1 MNASLRGVFND
12 VSFSPDILRIEW
24 QGGERS
30 EFASLWLRDNCPT
43 ARDAKSGQRLGDVAD
58 LPTDPKIRSVSTA
71 SETLKIEWAGE
82 AVSTSFNLRW
92 LREHAPGA
100 MLRAPELQV
109 TRWLDG
115 AKLDAARDFAWL
127 PVSELHADRPR
138 RLAWMTRLV
147 QQGIA
152 FLSEAPSAELAI
164 LEAVA
169 PLGLVMDTNYGRVF
183 DVRSVAQPENLAYS
197 DLGLGLH
204 TDNPYRDPVPGFQA
218 LHCLIASPDGGDNVF
233 ADGFAI
239 AELLRETEPA
249 TFATLTQTPVLFHY
263 QSKDA
268 ELLSEKPLIQL
279 SIRGEIRAVHYN
291 NRSIAPLQL
300 GAEQVRAFY
309 AAYRRLAQ
317 LLRDPRFQLGTKLR
331 DGDLV
336 VFDNRR
342 VLHGRSGFSSARFAR
357 HLQGCYLTRDSV
369 LSETALLRRRLAQE
383 EG

>member
-1 MNASLRGVFND
+1 LAGVTG
-12 VSFSPDILRIEW
+12 VTFSPDSLRIEW
-24 QGGERS
+24 AGGERS
-30 EFASLWLRDNCPT
+30 EFASLWLRDNCP
-43 ARDAKSGQRLGDVAD
+43 ASRDANSGQRLGDAAD
-58 LPTDPKIRSVSTA
+58 LPSDPKIRSVSTA
-71 SETLKIEWAGE
+71 SDTLRIDWADE
-82 AVSTSFNLRW
+82 AASTSFDLRW
-92 LREHAPGA
+92 LRAHAPGA
-100 MLRAPELQV
+100 LRRAPELKV
-109 TRWLDG
+109 IRWLEG

-127 PVSELHADRPR
+127 RMSELHADRGR

-147 QQGIA
+147 QEGIA
-152 FLSEAPSAELAI
+152 FLGEVPSVELAI

-218 LHCLIASPDGGDNVF
+218 LHCLIASRDGGENVF

-239 AELLRETEPA
+239 AEYLRETEPK

-300 GAEQVRAFY
+300 GAEQVRGFY
-309 AAYRRLAQ
+309 PAYRRLAQ
-317 LLRDPRFQLGTKLR
+317 LLREPRFQLGLKLR

-342 VLHGRSGFSSARFAR
+342 ILHGRTGFSSARFAR

-369 LSETALLRRRLAQE
+369 LSETGLLRRRLGQE
-383 EG
+383 TG